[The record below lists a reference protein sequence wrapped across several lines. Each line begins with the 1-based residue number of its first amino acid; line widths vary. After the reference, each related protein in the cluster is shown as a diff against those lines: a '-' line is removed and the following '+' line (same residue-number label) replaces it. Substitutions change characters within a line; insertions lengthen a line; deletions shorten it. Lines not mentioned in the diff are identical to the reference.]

1 MRSIFLNDPK
11 LPKGPRFYLRALAI
25 LALIG
30 LQLGVFFLLYQ
41 EEKSKQ
47 IEETQATD
55 PPRQVT
61 ATAPPPPQALSIKD
75 PDMQDLL
82 NDYFGPLP
90 QVQAKDKKAYESLYP
105 VKGIYLGSGKDLEA
119 GLELASTTEVNAF
132 VIDVKE
138 SWGLTYKSQVPLAQE
153 MGADSGTIDLPTT
166 FARCHEAGVKVI
178 ARLVCFKDEVMP
190 QARPDLCIQD
200 KDGKLLYYPLEGG
213 LAFADPYNPEVWAY
227 LLDIAR
233 EVVAMG
239 ADEIQ
244 FDYVRFP
251 TGSPESGA
259 DPSFAAVEEK
269 IPKQY
274 AINRF
279 LETARIEIQE
289 KLGVPISADLFSIVM
304 SSEVDGQLIGQN
316 WSSIGLTGID
326 CICPMIYPS
335 HYANASLGSQGNGVG
350 SYIGRDFF
358 PAPDTE
364 PYAVIENAIIDG
376 ERASKQAGYTR
387 LRPWLQAFTASWLPQ
402 GYFMEYGGGQI
413 RQQIDAVYAA
423 GYGEWLLW
431 DADYSYPQDAF
442 MSQAEAQVQE
452 SQQAQASQA
461 QAQELA
467 SEQASES
474 AALAELGGEGQPV
487 FPVATAPLGQGH

>member
-1 MRSIFLNDPK
+1 MQGIFLNDPK
-11 LPKGPRFYLRALAI
+11 VPKGPRFYLRALAI
-25 LALIG
+25 LVLIG
-30 LQLGVFFLLYQ
+30 VQVGIFFLLYRNNQDTQDQ
-41 EEKSKQ
+41 EPLV
-47 IEETQATD
+47 TD
-55 PPRQVT
+55 PPRPVVT
-61 ATAPPPPQALSIKD
+61 TAPPPPLALSIKD
-75 PDMQDLL
+75 EAMQELL

-90 QVQAKDKKAYESLYP
+90 RVKAEDRKAYQSLYP
-105 VKGIYLGSGKDLEA
+105 VKGIYLGTGKDLDA
-119 GLELASTTEVNAF
+119 ALDLAQTTEVNAF

-138 SWGLTYKSQVPLAQE
+138 SWGLTYKSKVPLAQE
-153 MGADSGTIDLPTT
+153 MQADSGTIDLEST

-200 KDGKLLYYPLEGG
+200 SEGNLLYFPLEGG

-227 LLDIAR
+227 LMDIAR

-259 DPSFAAVEEK
+259 APSFASVEEK

-316 WSSIGLTGID
+316 WSTIGLTGID

-350 SYIGRDFF
+350 SYIGQDFF
-358 PAPDTE
+358 TAPDTE

-402 GYFMEYGGGQI
+402 GYFIEYNGAEI
-413 RQQIDAVYAA
+413 RQQIEAVYAA

-431 DADYSYPQDAF
+431 DAEYTYPRDAF
-442 MSQAEAQVQE
+442 ISADEARVQE
-452 SQQAQASQA
+452 SQQAVASEAQAS
-461 QAQELA
+461 ELA

-474 AALAELGGEGQPV
+474 EALAELGGEGQPV

>member
-1 MRSIFLNDPK
+1 MQGIFLNDPK
-11 LPKGPRFYLRALAI
+11 VPKGPRFHLRALAI
-25 LALIG
+25 LVLIG
-30 LQLGVFFLLYQ
+30 VQVGIFFLLYRNSRVDENQ
-41 EEKSKQ
+41 E
-47 IEETQATD
+47 TL
-55 PPRQVT
+55 VT
-61 ATAPPPPQALSIKD
+61 NPTRPVVATAPPPPLALSIKD
-75 PDMQDLL
+75 DGMQDLL

-90 QVQAKDKKAYESLYP
+90 RVKEEDRKPYQSLYP
-105 VKGIYLGSGKDLEA
+105 VKGIYLGTGKDLDA
-119 GLELASTTEVNAF
+119 ALDLAQNTEVNAF

-138 SWGLTYKSQVPLAQE
+138 SWGLTYKSQVPLVQAMQ
-153 MGADSGTIDLPTT
+153 ADSGTIDLQAI
-166 FARCHEAGVKVI
+166 FDRCHAAGVKVI

-200 KDGKLLYYPLEGG
+200 NDGNLLSFPLEGG

-251 TGSPESGA
+251 TGSAESGA
-259 DPSFAAVEEK
+259 APSFAAIEEK

-316 WSSIGLTGID
+316 WSTIGLTGID

-350 SYIGRDFF
+350 SYIGQDFF
-358 PAPDTE
+358 TAPDTE

-402 GYFMEYGGGQI
+402 GYFMAYGGAEI
-413 RQQIDAVYAA
+413 RQQIEAVYAA

-431 DADYSYPQDAF
+431 DAEYTYPREAF
-442 MSQAEAQVQE
+442 ISGAEAQVQE
-452 SQQAQASQA
+452 RQQAVASEAQAS
-461 QAQELA
+461 ELA

-474 AALAELGGEGQPV
+474 EALAELGGDGQPV
-487 FPVATAPLGQGH
+487 FPIATAPLGQGH